1 METKLMKKHIAF
13 ALLVVSLSIG
23 GHITAANEAN
33 RVEVDGDRLSVRAEG
48 MALGNLLMAVEQAT
62 GVQFVFDGLAA
73 ERKVFLD
80 FERLPLSEAM
90 RKIIHPL
97 NFAAIYDDTD
107 RLRKVV
113 ILGRG
118 KDSGARERREAE
130 DGSSKSSRSGSLHTA
145 PSTPR
150 GGSDTS
156 TTSKVQPLRRGPLQ
170 FHDPAADKKKAKDGP
185 PVRQEQGMGGPPL
198 NKSYSVDGP
207 PKTQSEESPGPP
219 DGGSSDNPPP
229 PDPDDSPPD
238 GPPQDWKYE
247 VNGPPGW
254 QHM

>member
-1 METKLMKKHIAF
+1 MKKHIAF

-23 GHITAANEAN
+23 GGLLVANEAN

-48 MALGNLLMAVEQAT
+48 MGLGDLLMAVEEVT
-62 GVQFVFDGLAA
+62 DVQFVFDGLVT
-73 ERKVFLD
+73 EKKVFLD
-80 FERLPLSEAM
+80 FEDLPLSEGIKKMIFPLSCAM
-90 RKIIHPL
+90 
-97 NFAAIYDDTD
+97 IYDEMDK
-107 RLRKVV
+107 LRKVV

-130 DGSSKSSRSGSLHTA
+130 DGSSESSRLGSLHTV
-145 PSTPR
+145 PFTQQ

-156 TTSKVQPLRRGPLQ
+156 TTSKVQPLRREPLQ

-185 PVRQEQGMGGPPL
+185 PVRQEQAIGGPPL
-198 NKSYSVDGP
+198 NKPYSVDGP

-229 PDPDDSPPD
+229 PDPDDSPTD
-238 GPPQDWKYE
+238 GPPSDWKYE
-247 VNGPPGW
+247 VDGPPGW
-254 QHM
+254 QNK

>member
-1 METKLMKKHIAF
+1 M
-13 ALLVVSLSIG
+13 
-23 GHITAANEAN
+23 AANDAN

-48 MALGNLLMAVEQAT
+48 MALGNVLMAVEQET

-80 FERLPLSEAM
+80 FERLPLSEAV

-107 RLRKVV
+107 RLRKVI
-113 ILGRG
+113 ILGRW

-130 DGSSKSSRSGSLHTA
+130 DGSSESSRLGSLHTV
-145 PSTPR
+145 PFTQR
-150 GGSDTS
+150 GDSDTS

-170 FHDPAADKKKAKDGP
+170 FHDPAADKKKAKDGT
-185 PVRQEQGMGGPPL
+185 PVRQEQAMGGPPL
-198 NKSYSVDGP
+198 NKPYSVDGP

-219 DGGSSDNPPP
+219 DDRSSDNPPP
-229 PDPDDSPPD
+229 PDPDDSPTD
-238 GPPQDWKYE
+238 GPPVDRQYE
-247 VNGPPGW
+247 VDGPPDGRDKVMEGPPGSGGS
-254 QHM
+254 

>member
-1 METKLMKKHIAF
+1 METKLMKKHIVF
-13 ALLVVSLSIG
+13 ALLVVSLVFSG
-23 GHITAANEAN
+23 NLWAGDDSN
-33 RVEVDGDRLSVRAEG
+33 RIRVDGDRLSVRAEG
-48 MALGNLLMAVEQAT
+48 MALGNLLHAVEQAT

-73 ERKVFLD
+73 ERKIFLD

-118 KDSGARERREAE
+118 KYSGARERREAE
-130 DGSSKSSRSGSLHTA
+130 DGSSESSRLGSLHTV
-145 PSTPR
+145 PFTQQ

-170 FHDPAADKKKAKDGP
+170 FHDPAADKKKAKDEP
-185 PVRQEQGMGGPPL
+185 PVRQEQAMGGPPL
-198 NKSYSVDGP
+198 NKPYSVDGP

-219 DGGSSDNPPP
+219 KDESSDNPPP
-229 PDPDDSPPD
+229 PDPDDSPTD

-247 VNGPPGW
+247 VDGPPGW
-254 QHM
+254 QNK